1 MNFQVIKKYKF
12 GFDKLLPLIIFLS
25 LCFFSFNEADAQT
38 KRRKKSSVPQPVS
51 TPVPNSNL
59 LIPEIVSRAD
69 ENEVQNPVVSSNE
82 PQTVEDTEDVETL
95 KNTVTALNEKIRQ
108 IESLD
113 KSDGDAKEKRLLM
126 NLDILSRAEQRAESL
141 QKQLYEVIE
150 KENSVKS
157 RIDQIIYDMRPE
169 MIDRSAAYT
178 GSLRPE
184 DVRDARRKS
193 LESEKANLE
202 SLLAQ
207 IQSNRAKLEQ
217 SVERADLLV
226 DRIRLKFEKE
236 IDDALV
242 VEENP
247 R

>member
-1 MNFQVIKKYKF
+1 MNFHIIKKNKF
-12 GFDKLLPLIIFLS
+12 GLDKIFPVVIFLS
-25 LCFFSFNEADAQT
+25 LCLLSFNEADAQT
-38 KRRKKSSVPQPVS
+38 KRRKKSNIPQPVS

-59 LIPEIVSRAD
+59 IIPEIVSRAD
-69 ENEVQNPVVSSNE
+69 ENEVQNPVVSNDDS
-82 PQTVEDTEDVETL
+82 QTVEETEDVETL
-95 KNTVTALNEKIRQ
+95 KNRVTELNEKIRQ

-113 KSDGDAKEKRLLM
+113 KGDADAKQKKLLM

-157 RIDQIIYDMRPE
+157 RIDQIVYDMRPE

-193 LESEKANLE
+193 LESEKTNLE

-236 IDDALV
+236 IDDALI
-242 VEENP
+242 VEEKP
-247 R
+247 